1 MFSVCIIARDEEK
14 NMERCLEALQILDTD
29 VVVVDT
35 GSIDQTKEL
44 AKKFACR
51 VYDYEWKDDFA
62 AAKNFAISKAVND
75 IVMVVDADEFLE
87 ITSAKEIKNLW
98 KQVKQHPAEVGRVF
112 RKNCYERDGNA
123 QENYEWINR
132 IFSKGKFHYE
142 GRIHEQVVSID
153 GSDYKAYR
161 TNAVLMHAGYDLPLE
176 ERRRKAS
183 RNIRLL
189 ERELE
194 DFERDEEQCPYIL
207 YQLGK
212 SYFMSQDYEKACAYF
227 SQGLSFDLN
236 PEQEYVIDMVETY
249 GYALLNSGQEADA
262 LLFESIYSEFG
273 GSADFQFLMGL
284 IYMKNAM
291 FEKAVEEFLKAV
303 KHEECR
309 VRGVNSYSA
318 YYNIGVIYE
327 CLGNKELAREFYKK
341 SGDYRPARE
350 RLKEI

>member
-1 MFSVCIIARDEEK
+1 MFSVCIIAKNEEK
-14 NMERCLEALQILDTD
+14 NIERCLQALTVLDTD

-35 GSIDQTKEL
+35 GSIDKTKEL
-44 AKKFACR
+44 AKKYACR

-62 AAKNFAISKAVND
+62 AAKNFAISKAEND
-75 IVMVVDADEFLE
+75 IVMMVDADEFLDVL
-87 ITSAKEIKNLW
+87 SPKEINRLW
-98 KQVKQHPAEVGRVF
+98 EQMKKHPSEVGRVF
-112 RKNCYERDGNA
+112 LKNIFEREGNK
-123 QENYEWINR
+123 QEGYEWISR
-132 IFSKGKFHYE
+132 IFSKERFHYE
-142 GRIHEQVVSID
+142 GRVHEQIVSLD
-153 GSDYKAYR
+153 GSDYKTYQ
-161 TNAVLMHAGYDLPLE
+161 TNAAFLHVGYDLPLE
-176 ERRRKAS
+176 ERRKKAK
-183 RNIRLL
+183 RNICLL

-194 DFERDEEQCPYIL
+194 DLDKDDGQRPYIF

-273 GSADFQFLMGL
+273 RSADFQFLMGL